1 MFFCVGTEKP
11 AYNHVEL
18 VGVVNVD
25 LGFSM
30 GRFDVCTSMVAPTP
44 DHSGPSGSTPAT
56 YVTRTIASIHATHET
71 AGEWRIV
78 VQGNGVFYSAVDSL
92 EAYVIELQMQLEER
106 AGMLRPCSHEV
117 MTNSIW

>member
-44 DHSGPSGSTPAT
+44 DRSGPSGSTPAT
-56 YVTRTIASIHATHET
+56 YFTRTIVSIHATHET

-78 VQGNGVFYSAVDSL
+78 MQGNGVFYSAVDSL

-117 MTNSIW
+117 RTNSIW